1 MNDEKTLKPI
11 PISELETYYKSFLEF
26 KRSTGLKY
34 SSEERTLKYF
44 ARYCREK
51 YTDDHLPEDA
61 IYDWVDAY
69 DNRSAKTKS
78 NHCGVMA
85 AWAKYMFSLGY
96 MQMRI
101 PDIRCPRNTVFV
113 PHIFTTSEIEAIWNT
128 VDNITPSKRYPNLH
142 RCIPVLF
149 RLLYSCG
156 LRIGE
161 ALAIT
166 REDIDFDKKVIAVR
180 KAKLDKD
187 RWIPMC
193 DSMAAVLNKYVYG
206 LDGYESSNLPIFYY
220 RRGLPLTESTVYGRF
235 RVTLRESGIPYEG
248 KLRGPRLHDFR
259 HTFAVTAMNRLS
271 DEGNDLYVSLPI
283 LSAYLGHA
291 SIESTERYIR
301 LTEDRLSTITDSI
314 QLHLPN
320 VFPEVKED
328 EEF

>member
-11 PISELETYYKSFLEF
+11 LISELETYYKGFVEF

-34 SSEERTLKYF
+34 VSEERTLKYF
-44 ARYCREK
+44 ARYCREQ
-51 YTDDHLPEDA
+51 YANDILPEDA
-61 IYDWVDAY
+61 IYDWIDAY
-69 DNRSAKTKS
+69 GNRSAKTKS
-78 NHCGVMA
+78 NHSGVMTE
-85 AWAKYMFSLGY
+85 WAKYMFSLGY
-96 MQMRI
+96 MQLRI
-101 PDIRCPRNTVFV
+101 PDIRCPRNTAFV
-113 PHIFTTSEIEAIWNT
+113 PHIFTASEIEAMWDT

-156 LRIGE
+156 FRIGE
-161 ALAIT
+161 ALAIAKD
-166 REDIDFDKKVIAVR
+166 DINFDKNVITLR

-187 RWIPMC
+187 RWVPMC
-193 DSMAAVLNKYVYG
+193 DSMAAVLKKYVDG
-206 LDGYESSNLPIFYY
+206 LDGYGSGDMPIFYY
-220 RRGLPLTESTVYGRF
+220 RRGLTLTEGTIYGRF
-235 RVTLRESGIPYEG
+235 RLTLKESGIPYEG

-271 DEGNDLYVSLPI
+271 DEGNDLYVSLPV

-291 SIESTERYIR
+291 GIESTERYIR
-301 LTEDRLSTITDSI
+301 LTEDRLSAITDSI